1 MSKTIAIV
9 HHAGG
14 VGKTTTA
21 VNLAYGLALGQ
32 RRVLALDLDP
42 QGDLSL
48 RLGLETQA
56 PSLAQVLTD
65 KLGTPGAIHCTWPRA
80 DRGFTVIP
88 ANPEEMADLD
98 LRLSGAQ
105 RREDRLAWLLRAYQT
120 QYDYIVLDCPPALSL
135 LTVNAL
141 YAADSVLVPVQAQN
155 KAVRQLA
162 PLLRT
167 IQEVQSNRADG
178 KPTVLGMLLTMTDNT
193 RQSIEA
199 ERELRENYSG
209 WVFDTTIPR
218 RTRVADDGQE
228 QAPIGVYAPGHDSA
242 IAYYS
247 VTQEVIHRAEKS

>member
-1 MSKTIAIV
+1 MSKILAIV

-21 VNLAYGLALGQ
+21 VNLAYGLALDQ

-48 RLGLETQA
+48 RLGLEPQA
-56 PSLAQVLTD
+56 PSLAQVLVD
-65 KLGTPGAIHCTWPRA
+65 KQGTPGAVLCGWARTPA
-80 DRGFTVIP
+80 QFAVVP

-98 LRLSGAQ
+98 LRLSGAH
-105 RREDRLAWLLRAYQT
+105 RREDRLTWLLRAYQA
-120 QYDYIVLDCPPALSL
+120 QYEYVVLDCPPALSL

-199 ERELRENYSG
+199 ERDLRDNYSG

-218 RTRVADDGQE
+218 RTRAADDGQE
-228 QAPIGVYAPGHDSA
+228 QAPIGVYAPGNDSA

-247 VTQEVIHRAEKS
+247 LTQEVIHRAEKH